1 MELSNDK
8 IYLTLKAYIGTFFAS
23 MVVIYLIFGFVA
35 WGWSVGSW
43 YWSIRL
49 IHIAVS
55 MYIAHYYHR
64 IFITLFSEETQDDNN
79 FFYDA
84 SKRNYD

>member
-1 MELSNDK
+1 MELSKDK
-8 IYLTLKAYIGTFFAS
+8 IYLIIKAYIGTFLAS
-23 MVVIYLIFGFVA
+23 MTIIYLIFGFVA
-35 WGWSVGSW
+35 WGWSMGSW

-55 MYIAHYYHR
+55 MYIAHYYHS
-64 IFITLFSEETQDDNN
+64 IFITIFSEETEDENN

-84 SKRNYD
+84 SKRYDD

>member
-1 MELSNDK
+1 MEHSKDK
-8 IYLTLKAYIGTFFAS
+8 MYLTIKAFLGTFLAS
-23 MVVIYLIFGFVA
+23 MFIIYLIFGFVA

-49 IHIAVS
+49 IHVAVS
-55 MYIAHYYHR
+55 AYIAYYYHS
-64 IFITLFSEETQDDNN
+64 IFITIFSEETEDENN

-84 SKRNYD
+84 SKRYDD

>member
-1 MELSNDK
+1 MELSKDK
-8 IYLTLKAYIGTFFAS
+8 IYLKIKAFLGTFFAS
-23 MVVIYLIFGFVA
+23 MIAIYMIFGFVA

-49 IHIAVS
+49 IHVALS
-55 MYIAHYYHR
+55 AYIAYYYHG
-64 IFITLFSEETQDDNN
+64 IFITIFSEETEDEYN

-84 SKRNYD
+84 SKRNDD

>member
-1 MELSNDK
+1 MEHSKDK
-8 IYLTLKAYIGTFFAS
+8 IYLTIKAFLGTFLAA
-23 MVVIYLIFGFVA
+23 MAIIYLIFGFVA

-49 IHIAVS
+49 IHVAVS
-55 MYIAHYYHR
+55 AYIAYYYHS
-64 IFITLFSEETQDDNN
+64 IFITIFSEETEDENN

-84 SKRNYD
+84 SKRNND